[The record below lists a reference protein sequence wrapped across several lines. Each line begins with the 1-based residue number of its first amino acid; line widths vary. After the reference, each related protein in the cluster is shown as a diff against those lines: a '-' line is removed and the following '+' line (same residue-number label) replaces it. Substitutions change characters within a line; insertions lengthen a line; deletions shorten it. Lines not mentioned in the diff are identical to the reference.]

1 MTLTTT
7 VLTPLVIPSPSGS
20 VGTDT
25 VNEPLLVVVALLTRV
40 SLESARKK
48 TSTAIGPLTLLL
60 PSTASITLPLI
71 VNVCPAV
78 TSSGILSISTKLE
91 TCTVRLTKL
100 SLPNHLPA
108 LGTVRLSDLSSG
120 TCTRIE

>member
-7 VLTPLVIPSPSGS
+7 VLTPLVTPFPSGS
-20 VGTDT
+20 VGTET

-40 SLESARKK
+40 SLESARKN

-91 TCTVRLTKL
+91 TWTVRLT
-100 SLPNHLPA
+100 
-108 LGTVRLSDLSSG
+108 
-120 TCTRIE
+120 